1 MTSKRNIKN
10 RIEALEKRLN
20 DLEDQVTAEGD
31 RLEMLAGY
39 GFMYA
44 DEPALTDYL
53 VSLGF
58 VVEREEQVHGNGYED
73 VMVHTTPSASD
84 VFHSVLW
91 HYDGP
96 TAPRDD
102 LRIAWDDNRLKA
114 VLANAEYP
122 VEHNTPEFPDDLVI
136 VDEGDG
142 WRAVALADHAVENM
156 VLKRSTAENYGYD
169 IIGSVPS
176 RIDDADEY
184 DLVEV
189 DAEPV
194 PYADR
199 RPTPPRT

>member
-1 MTSKRNIKN
+1 MRPTRRN
-10 RIEALEKRLN
+10 LEKRLG

-31 RLEMLAGY
+31 RLEMLGGY
-39 GFMYA
+39 ALMYA
-44 DEPALTDYL
+44 GEPTLSDYL

-58 VVEREEQVHGNGYED
+58 VVEREEREHGNGHED
-73 VMVHTTPSASD
+73 VVVYTTPSASD

-102 LRIAWDDNRLKA
+102 LRIAWDDDRLEA
-114 VLANAEYP
+114 VLADAEYP
-122 VEHNTPEFPDDLVI
+122 AEYDPPELPDDPVV

-142 WRAVALADHAVENM
+142 WRAVTPAEYVVENM
-156 VLKRSTAENYGYD
+156 VLKRSAAENYGYD
-169 IIGSVPS
+169 ILGPVPS
-176 RIDDADEY
+176 RIDEGDEH

-189 DAEPV
+189 DADPV

-199 RPTPPRT
+199 RPTTPRT

>member
-1 MTSKRNIKN
+1 MRPTRRN
-10 RIEALEKRLN
+10 LEKRLD

-39 GFMYA
+39 GLMYA

-58 VVEREEQVHGNGYED
+58 VVEREERVHGNGHED
-73 VMVHTTPSASD
+73 VMVHTTPSGSD

-91 HYDGP
+91 HHDGL

-102 LRIAWDDNRLKA
+102 LRIVWDDRRLEA

-122 VEHNTPEFPDDLVI
+122 VEHEAPELPDDPVI

-142 WRAVALADHAVENM
+142 WKAVAPADHLVENM
-156 VLKRSTAENYGYD
+156 VLKRSAAENYGYD
-169 IIGSVPS
+169 ILGPVPS
-176 RIDDADEY
+176 RIAAAAEH

-189 DAEPV
+189 DAEPT
-194 PYADR
+194 PYTER
-199 RPTPPRT
+199 RPTTRRT

>member
-1 MTSKRNIKN
+1 MRPTRRN
-10 RIEALEKRLN
+10 LEKRLG
-20 DLEDQVTAEGD
+20 DLEDQVTTEGD

-39 GFMYA
+39 GLMHA
-44 DEPALTDYL
+44 DEPALTNYL

-58 VVEREEQVHGNGYED
+58 VVECEERVHGNGHED

-102 LRIAWDDNRLKA
+102 LRIAWDDDRLEA
-114 VLANAEYP
+114 VVANADHP
-122 VEHNTPEFPDDLVI
+122 VEHDTPKFPDDPVV

-142 WRAVALADHAVENM
+142 WRVLAPTEHAVENM
-156 VLKRSTAENYGYD
+156 VLKRSAAENYGYD
-169 IIGSVPS
+169 ILGPVPS
-176 RIDDADEY
+176 RIDDADEH

-189 DAEPV
+189 DADPV

-199 RPTPPRT
+199 RPTTPRA

>member
-1 MTSKRNIKN
+1 MRPTRRN
-10 RIEALEKRLN
+10 LEKRLD

-39 GFMYA
+39 GLMYA

-58 VVEREEQVHGNGYED
+58 VVEREERVHGNGHED
-73 VMVHTTPSASD
+73 VMVHTTPSGSD

-91 HYDGP
+91 HHDGL

-102 LRIAWDDNRLKA
+102 LRIVWDDRRLEA

-122 VEHNTPEFPDDLVI
+122 VEHEAPELPDDPVI

-142 WRAVALADHAVENM
+142 WKAVAPADHVVENM
-156 VLKRSTAENYGYD
+156 VLKRSAAENYGYD
-169 IIGSVPS
+169 ILGPVPP
-176 RIDDADEY
+176 RIAAAAEH

-189 DAEPV
+189 DAEPT
-194 PYADR
+194 PYTER
-199 RPTPPRT
+199 RPTTRRT